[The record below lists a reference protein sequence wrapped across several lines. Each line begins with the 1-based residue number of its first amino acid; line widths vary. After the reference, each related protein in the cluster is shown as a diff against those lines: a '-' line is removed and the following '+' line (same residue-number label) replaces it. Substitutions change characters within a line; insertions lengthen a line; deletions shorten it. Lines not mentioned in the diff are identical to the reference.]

1 MNILLTQALADRTG
15 LSAGT
20 IRDYCRL
27 GLLEPVRDSSGR
39 RLFAEEDV
47 QRARSIYLRNMARRP
62 VPLGIQQSCEPA
74 KSKIKEGRN
83 VEN

>member
-1 MNILLTQALADRTG
+1 MHILLTQALADRTG

-27 GLLEPVRDSSGR
+27 GLLVPVRDSSGR
-39 RLFAEEDV
+39 RLFTEKDV
-47 QRARSIYLRNMARRP
+47 QRARAIYLTNMARRP
-62 VPLGIQQSCEPA
+62 VPLGVQLSCEPA
-74 KSKIKEGRN
+74 KSEIEEGRN